1 MSLVKGPPA
10 AGSRWQ
16 HYQGAFHTV
25 ICVAKRRGS
34 AEPLVIHEA
43 AKGKEAT
50 ATPLTEW
57 QDRVG
62 KDTPRFA
69 PVIAPVEPLK
79 R

>member
-1 MSLVKGPPA
+1 MSSGKGPPA

-43 AKGKEAT
+43 AKGKEVT

-57 QDRVG
+57 RDQVG
-62 KDTPRFA
+62 RGVPRFA
-69 PVIAPVEPLK
+69 PVIGAAEPLK

>member
-1 MSLVKGPPA
+1 MSLMKGPPA
-10 AGSRWQ
+10 AGSRWR

-34 AEPLVIHEA
+34 AEPLVVHEA
-43 AKGKEAT
+43 AKGKEVT

-57 QDRVG
+57 RDNVG
-62 KDTPRFA
+62 KGVPRFSPA
-69 PVIAPVEPLK
+69 SMIAEPLK